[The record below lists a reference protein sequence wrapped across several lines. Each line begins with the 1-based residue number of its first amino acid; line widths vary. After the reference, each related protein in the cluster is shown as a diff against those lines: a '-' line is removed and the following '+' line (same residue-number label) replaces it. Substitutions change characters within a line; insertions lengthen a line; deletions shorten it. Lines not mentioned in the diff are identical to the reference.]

1 MEITSTTKES
11 VSRLKGL
18 DAARGLAATCV
29 VLAHSL
35 EISNELLFNQVC
47 RFVMPG
53 IGGVFL
59 FFLISGYVIS
69 FSLERVSSVKDF
81 IVSRCFRIYPLFLT
95 SLVLVYIMFQTGV
108 LVWKSS
114 IPINLAALINISMV
128 QDFFKVPHLMQLY
141 WSLGFEVIFYVVTG
155 VCLVL
160 GRVEKAKN
168 IVVYISVLLLILA
181 GISLVK
187 GRAIGGDRLT
197 PFTLMFLGVAFCAFR
212 RGDLSKT
219 AITSFSVLG
228 ICAITCQYLVS
239 MHYNP
244 GSLVGV
250 SQIQTTFLAFVLFVI
265 ALFVPDRVVPSALVW
280 LGRIS
285 FSLYLMHG
293 LVLRLY
299 QWSPLQL
306 GFPLTF
312 LLIYSV
318 SILVSWATYEWIE
331 KPGIRYGK
339 SLIKT
344 LKKA

>member
-1 MEITSTTKES
+1 MEIASTTKES
-11 VSRLKGL
+11 GSRLKGL

-35 EISNELLFNQVC
+35 EISNKSLFNQVC
-47 RFVMPG
+47 RYVMPG
-53 IGGVFL
+53 IGGVLL

-69 FSLERVSSVKDF
+69 FSLERVRNVKDF
-81 IVSRCFRIYPLFLT
+81 IISRCFRIYPLFLT
-95 SLVLVYIMFQTGV
+95 SLVLVYTMFQTGV
-108 LVWKSS
+108 LIWKS
-114 IPINLAALINISMV
+114 PISVNVAAIINVSMV
-128 QDFFKVPHLMQLY
+128 QEFFKVPHLMQLY
-141 WSLGFEVIFYVVTG
+141 WSLGFEVIFYVFMGT
-155 VCLVL
+155 CLVL
-160 GRVEKAKN
+160 GRAERAKN
-168 IVVYISVLLLILA
+168 VVVYISILLLILA
-181 GISLVK
+181 SISLLK

-212 RGDLSKT
+212 RGDLSKA
-219 AITSFSVLG
+219 AIASFSVLG
-228 ICAITCQYLVS
+228 LAAITCQYLVS

-250 SQIQTTFLAFVLFVI
+250 SQIQTTLAAFILFVV
-265 ALFVPDRVVPSALVW
+265 ALFIPDRVVPSALVW

-299 QWSPLQL
+299 QWSPLEL

-312 LLIYSV
+312 LLIYVV

-339 SLIKT
+339 SLIKSV
-344 LKKA
+344 KKA